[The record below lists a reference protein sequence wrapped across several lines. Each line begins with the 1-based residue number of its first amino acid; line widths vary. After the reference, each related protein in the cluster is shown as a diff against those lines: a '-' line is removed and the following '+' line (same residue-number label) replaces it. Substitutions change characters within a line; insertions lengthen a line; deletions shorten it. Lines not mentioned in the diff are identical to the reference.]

1 MVFNKKEIKKSWDGF
16 INQIK
21 ESLESS
27 EKEAWLDNIYIIYF
41 QEEKIIL
48 GGLNHFFCN
57 WLKENRSNI
66 LKECLYNNFFEIG
79 LRKDFKLLFKI
90 KKKNKNKNKI
100 SLNSEY
106 KFENF
111 VNGDNTSIAYAGAM
125 AVSESVSKNKISNY
139 NPLFLHGDVGL
150 GKTHLMQSIGNKIF
164 EINKE
169 IKIIYCTSESFTND
183 VIEGIRKGEIIITK
197 EKYRNCDLLLIDDI
211 QFLEQKT
218 KTQEEFFHTFN
229 ELINKK
235 KQIVITADRY
245 PREIKRIEDRL
256 ISRFSSG
263 MVAKIEKPLFET
275 RVAIIKNEIKRIN
288 LQLNEDVIL
297 HIAHVIKTN
306 VRDIK
311 GVIKCLEAEKS
322 LLNQKINLD
331 SARIILKE
339 ILNLDR
345 SPVDVNEI
353 IKVVS
358 TKLRVKVSDIKSEKR
373 DRKITHARQLAM
385 YISRE
390 MTDLSYPAIGNY
402 FEKNHASVL
411 QSYKRI
417 KSTIDEDND
426 LRYLINSITSIIES
440 NKLTTY

>member
-1 MVFNKKEIKKSWDGF
+1 MVLDQKNIKNNWISFKKEIEKSVDKF
-16 INQIK
+16 
-21 ESLESS
+21 
-27 EKEAWLDNIYIIYF
+27 EKEAWVDSIYIINF
-41 QEEKIIL
+41 QKEKIIL

-57 WLKENRSNI
+57 WLRENRATILKKCLYESFYALGLKEN
-66 LKECLYNNFFEIG
+66 
-79 LRKDFKLLFKI
+79 FKLLFKI
-90 KKKNKNKNKI
+90 EKKK

-111 VNGDNTSIAYAGAM
+111 VNGDNTSIAYAGAFSV
-125 AVSESVSKNKISNY
+125 AESLANNEQLKY

-150 GKTHLMQSIGNKIF
+150 GKTHLMQSIGNRVF
-164 EINKE
+164 EKNKNVD
-169 IKIIYCTSESFTND
+169 IIYCTSESFTND
-183 VIEGIRKGEIIITK
+183 VIEGIRNGEITLTK

-229 ELINKK
+229 ELINKG

-245 PREIKRIEDRL
+245 PREIKKIEDRL
-256 ISRFSSG
+256 ISRFSAG
-263 MVAKIEKPLFET
+263 MIAKIEKPLFET

-288 LQLNEDVIL
+288 LVLDEDVIL

-311 GVIKCLEAEKS
+311 GVIKCLEAENS

-339 ILNLDR
+339 TLNLDR
-345 SPVDVNEI
+345 SPVNVNEI
-353 IKVVS
+353 IKEVS
-358 TKLRVKVSDIKSEKR
+358 NNLKVKISDIKSEKR
-373 DRKITHARQLAM
+373 DRNITFARQIAM

-390 MTDLSYPAIGNY
+390 LTDLSYPAIGNY

-417 KSTIDEDND
+417 KTFIDEDKD
-426 LRYLINSITSIIES
+426 LRYLINSINSKIES
-440 NKLTTY
+440 NKLTNY